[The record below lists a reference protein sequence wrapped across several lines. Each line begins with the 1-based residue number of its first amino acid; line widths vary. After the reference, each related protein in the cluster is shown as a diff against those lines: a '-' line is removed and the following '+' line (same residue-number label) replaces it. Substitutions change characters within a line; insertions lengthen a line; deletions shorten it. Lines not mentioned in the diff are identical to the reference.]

1 MDSYLSNRHCEI
13 CVKDAEPKQ
22 LGFDFVIQLYYPNCS
37 VFVLVSIVKT
47 ATAGTVKSIGIE
59 TDTLI
64 SAGLEA
70 DRQRFRRLK
79 SVTERLSSTQG
90 FVFLIKLFRVNSR
103 FFKSLRAVPSRFSS
117 RDYHAY
123 FRYT

>member
-1 MDSYLSNRHCEI
+1 M
-13 CVKDAEPKQ
+13 KDAEPKQ
-22 LGFDFVIQLYYPNCS
+22 LGSDSVIQLYYPNCS

-47 ATAGTVKSIGIE
+47 ATARTVKSIGIE

-79 SVTERLSSTQG
+79 SVTERLSSIQG
-90 FVFLIKLFRVNSR
+90 FVFLIKLFVLTQD
-103 FFKSLRAVPSRFSS
+103 SLSL
-117 RDYHAY
+117 
-123 FRYT
+123 